1 MSRDRRTEEYMSFV
15 KKMRERYPNLIN
27 LERHL
32 PKFTD
37 RKCRVRE
44 IYIPQSR
51 QTEPEF
57 TDAQDL
63 RDHLSKRQPNVAGQC
78 RVYVLENLDNDF
90 MAVFGQHFNID
101 PTFFATHVRTTTWE
115 GSPYGNNTPKLLRLR
130 DPKRSFI
137 LRYSELRLF
146 DQDIKGKKLFDS
158 KGRGKYQ
165 ESLRYIVTPSESDYL
180 QQFWKVGLARR
191 CVSLWSKENSIDCWD
206 GIDCYASRNL
216 IASFDSR
223 RSSGE
228 DRRLKQW
235 IVPVRIRRLYAL
247 VRR

>member
-191 CVSLWSKENSIDCWD
+191 CVSLWSKENSIDCCD